1 MADDFTRLV
10 SKANPAA
17 SQYQRANS
25 GYPPSAPPY
34 DSHNSPQL
42 LDPFFDD
49 EDEGEGP
56 DSAFGALPSSHAKE
70 SALHLPSQAAPLAG
84 TSKLSLP
91 TNGAPQGWTFDQDD
105 PPPQAL
111 SPPPRNIKKAPRRTW
126 KLPWQKEQVL
136 TGERVIALNHPDAN
150 ADFLS
155 NYVSTA
161 KYNTATFVPK
171 FFFGQCPGSWRTS
184 RLPAVLTHS
193 SAFRAILEIRQSI
206 LPFYRMYSTNSWCL
220 AHQQVDHHRTAC
232 HRPLGFRFQRGPRRS
247 RASPILST
255 LKSFLTFPA

>member
-10 SKANPAA
+10 SQANPAA
-17 SQYQRANS
+17 SRYHRTSN

-49 EDEGEGP
+49 EDEGDLP
-56 DSAFGALPSSHAKE
+56 DSAFGVVPTSHAKE

-91 TNGAPQGWTFDQDD
+91 TNGVPQGWTFDQDD
-105 PPPQAL
+105 LPTQAHT
-111 SPPPRNIKKAPRRTW
+111 SPPRNTRKAPRKKW
-126 KLPWQKEQVL
+126 KFPWQKEQVL

-150 ADFLS
+150 AEFLS

-161 KYNTATFVPK
+161 KYNMATFVPK
-171 FFFGQCPGSWRTS
+171 FFFG
-184 RLPAVLTHS
+184 
-193 SAFRAILEIRQSI
+193 
-206 LPFYRMYSTNSWCL
+206 
-220 AHQQVDHHRTAC
+220 
-232 HRPLGFRFQRGPRRS
+232 
-247 RASPILST
+247 
-255 LKSFLTFPA
+255 

>member
-17 SQYQRANS
+17 SQYQRANN

-49 EDEGEGP
+49 EDEGEVP
-56 DSAFGALPSSHAKE
+56 DSAFGAIPNSHAKE
-70 SALHLPSQAAPLAG
+70 SALHLPSQAAPMAG

-91 TNGAPQGWTFDQDD
+91 TSGAPQGWTFDQDD
-105 PPPQAL
+105 PPPRAL
-111 SPPPRNIKKAPRRTW
+111 SPPPRNTKKAPRRRW

-136 TGERVIALNHPDAN
+136 TGERVIALNYPGAN

-161 KYNTATFVPK
+161 KYNMATFVPK
-171 FFFGQCPGSWRTS
+171 FFFGQCPCVLAYFSPSDGSD
-184 RLPAVLTHS
+184 A
-193 SAFRAILEIRQSI
+193 
-206 LPFYRMYSTNSWCL
+206 ST
-220 AHQQVDHHRTAC
+220 R
-232 HRPLGFRFQRGPRRS
+232 
-247 RASPILST
+247 I
-255 LKSFLTFPA
+255 